1 MSGEDELLLRRLI
14 GAAVVFISAF
24 LLAWLLPQP
33 EAGNSEE
40 EGTVVLRMGA
50 PEPAPRLERA
60 PRAAEVAEA
69 SVRSGER
76 AASGAREASV
86 ETPPDPA
93 RVSAA
98 VAEPA
103 PEPKPK
109 PKPESKPEPRPK
121 AAPEPEPHAAE
132 ATVAGGG
139 DWWIQA
145 AAYSDQAAARRGR
158 ERVEEAFST
167 GSRLREVRVDGRR
180 FWRLQVGPLPR
191 EAAAQA
197 LAEGLREKGFQGA
210 RVFRE
215 TGP

>member
-1 MSGEDELLLRRLI
+1 MSGDDELLLRRLI
-14 GAAVVFISAF
+14 GAAVVFVGAF

-33 EAGNSEE
+33 EAGKGKE
-40 EGTVVLRMGA
+40 EGTVVLRMRA

-69 SVRSGER
+69 SDRSGER

-109 PKPESKPEPRPK
+109 PESKPEPKPE
-121 AAPEPEPHAAE
+121 AASEPDPPAPE
-132 ATVAGGG
+132 ATVADGG